1 MFSVPDALVLIW
13 FLPVVLQIA
22 IPLVILI
29 VRLTRLCLKRISNR
43 QKDQSIDIDFR
54 LLDSAAG

>member
-29 VRLTRLCLKRISNR
+29 VCLTRLCLKRITNR

>member
-29 VRLTRLCLKRISNR
+29 VRLTRLCLKRITNR
-43 QKDQSIDIDFR
+43 QKDQSIDIDLS

>member
-29 VRLTRLCLKRISNR
+29 VRLTRLCLKRITNR

>member
-1 MFSVPDALVLIW
+1 M

-29 VRLTRLCLKRISNR
+29 VRLTRLCLKRITNR

>member
-1 MFSVPDALVLIW
+1 MFSLSDSLVLLW

-29 VRLTRLCLKRISNR
+29 VRLSCLCFKKITKR
-43 QKDQSIDIDFR
+43 QKDQAVDIDFR
-54 LLDSAAG
+54 LLDSAS